1 MDYDK
6 LLCPIEK
13 KADRE
18 IANQAVVAEYLSEF
32 VRTGRS
38 RITESDILQIHAL
51 TIDGI
56 YPCAGRFRDALTVV
70 EITDTDHR
78 PAHPSQVRL
87 EVNDML
93 EWLYSAEGKSQSAL
107 QRAARVLWKVNYIHP
122 FNGGNGRVARAI
134 AYLVM
139 VSEVAPIFQ
148 GEPLPAKLRRR
159 KDEYVAGLKAADKG
173 DLKPLQNLVLECFQQ
188 QLADVSSLPKKNGGI
203 SKAHW

>member
-32 VRTGRS
+32 VRKGRS

-107 QRAARVLWKVNYIHP
+107 QRAAHVLWRVNYIRP

-148 GEPLPAKLRRR
+148 GEPLPAKLRKR

-188 QLADVSSLPKKNGGI
+188 QLADVSSLPKTNGGS
-203 SKAHW
+203 SKARW

>member
-56 YPCAGRFRDALTVV
+56 YPCAGGFRDALTVV